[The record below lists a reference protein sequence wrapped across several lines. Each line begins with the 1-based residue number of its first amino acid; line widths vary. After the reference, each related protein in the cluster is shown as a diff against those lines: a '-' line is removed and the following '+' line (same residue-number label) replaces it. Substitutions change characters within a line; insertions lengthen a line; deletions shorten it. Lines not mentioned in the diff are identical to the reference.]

1 MASLT
6 PLLSLPPFT
15 PNSFGQNVNECPL
28 EPLDAL
34 QLATDAIN
42 VVENRID
49 INTFS
54 PEYQQKI
61 RHWYQ
66 FSATRYFSD
75 NPIVAKRIRETLDL
89 V

>member
-6 PLLSLPPFT
+6 PLLNLPPFT
-15 PNSFGQNVNECPL
+15 VDSFGQNSEEVPL
-28 EPLDAL
+28 QPMDAL

-42 VVENRID
+42 VVENRVD
-49 INTFS
+49 INTFP

-61 RHWYQ
+61 RYFYQ

-75 NPIVAKRIRETLDL
+75 NPKVARRIRETLDI

>member
-1 MASLT
+1 MGSLT

-15 PNSFGQNVNECPL
+15 PNSFGQNTNECPL
-28 EPLDAL
+28 EDPSAI

-42 VVENRID
+42 VVENRVD
-49 INTFS
+49 INTFP

-61 RHWYQ
+61 RSWYQ
-66 FSATRYFSD
+66 FSATRYFSN
-75 NPIVAKRIRETLDL
+75 NPIVAKRIRETLDI